1 MKKTTTVIVAVTAIL
16 MFCSWTGHLNN
27 DIKKAGWLIGTWE
40 NKTQRGSLFETWIP
54 VSENEFSGKSYM
66 VKDKD
71 TLVFETIR
79 LLQEKEKLFYI
90 PVVSNQNG
98 GQPVRFALKSISESS
113 LVFENP
119 AHDFPQLISYTRI
132 TSDSLLA
139 EISGTRN
146 GQPRAQRFPMKKVK

>member
-1 MKKTTTVIVAVTAIL
+1 MKKTTLIFAIAGIL
-16 MFCSWTGHLNN
+16 MLSSWTAYFNN

-40 NKTQRGSLFETWIP
+40 NKTQRGSLFETW
-54 VSENEFSGKSYM
+54 SQLNENEFSGKSYM

-71 TLVFETIR
+71 TMVFEAIR
-79 LLQEKEKLFYI
+79 LLQEKEQLFYI
-90 PVVSNQNG
+90 PVVKNQNE
-98 GQPVRFALKSISESS
+98 GQPVRFALKSISDNS

-119 AHDFPQLISYTRI
+119 VHDFPQLISYTRI

-146 GQPRAQRFPMKKVK
+146 GQPRSQRFPMKKVK

>member
-1 MKKTTTVIVAVTAIL
+1 MKKTTTIVAVVGIL
-16 MFCSWTGHLNN
+16 MLCSWTGYFNN

-54 VSENEFSGKSYM
+54 LNENEFSGKSYM

-71 TLVFETIR
+71 TMVFETIR
-79 LLQEKEKLFYI
+79 LLQEKEQLFYI
-90 PVVSNQNG
+90 PVVKNQNE
-98 GQPVRFALKSISESS
+98 GQPVRFALKSISENS

-119 AHDFPQLISYTRI
+119 VHDFPQLISYTRI

-146 GQPRAQRFPMKKVK
+146 GQPRSQRFPMKKVK

>member
-1 MKKTTTVIVAVTAIL
+1 MKKTTLIFVIAGIL
-16 MFCSWTGHLNN
+16 MLSSWTAYFNN

-40 NKTQRGSLFETWIP
+40 NKTQRGSLFETW
-54 VSENEFSGKSYM
+54 SQLNENEFSGKSYM

-71 TLVFETIR
+71 TMVFETIR
-79 LLQEKEKLFYI
+79 LLQEKEQLFYI
-90 PVVSNQNG
+90 PVVKNQNG
-98 GQPVRFALKSISESS
+98 GQPVRFALKSISENS

-119 AHDFPQLISYTRI
+119 VHDFPQLISYTRI

-146 GQPRAQRFPMKKVK
+146 GQPRSQRFPMKKVK

>member
-1 MKKTTTVIVAVTAIL
+1 MKKTTVIVAIIAIL
-16 MFCSWTGHLNN
+16 MFCSWTGHFNN

-54 VSENEFSGKSYM
+54 VNENEFSGKSYM

-71 TLVFETIR
+71 TMVFETIR
-79 LLQEKEKLFYI
+79 LLQEKEQLFYI

-98 GQPVRFALKSISESS
+98 GLPVRFALKSISENS

-146 GQPRAQRFPMKKVK
+146 GQPRSQRFPMKKVK